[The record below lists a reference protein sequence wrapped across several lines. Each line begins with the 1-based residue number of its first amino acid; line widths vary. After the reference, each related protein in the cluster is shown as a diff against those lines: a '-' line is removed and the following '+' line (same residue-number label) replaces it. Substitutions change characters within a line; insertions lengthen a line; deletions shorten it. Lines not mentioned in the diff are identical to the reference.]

1 MKRAITTC
9 QLLIRGT
16 GLLQILLGLLFWFG
30 YARTLIPVHMLIG
43 LVLVLSLWVLA
54 VLAARSRVSLGFVAL
69 AIVWGVIVVLLGVTQ
84 TQLLPGAF
92 HWVIQL
98 VHLAVG
104 LAAMGIGERLATMS
118 LSNREP
124 VLSV

>member
-1 MKRAITTC
+1 MKTAITTC

-30 YARTLIPVHMLIG
+30 YARTLISIHMLIG

-54 VLAARSRVSLGFVAL
+54 VLAARSGVSLGFVAL

-104 LAAMGIGERLATMS
+104 LAAMGMGERLATMS
-118 LSNREP
+118 LSSREP
-124 VLSV
+124 VLSI

>member
-1 MKRAITTC
+1 MKTAITTC

-30 YARTLIPVHMLIG
+30 YARTLISIHMLIG

-54 VLAARSRVSLGFVAL
+54 VLAARSGVSLGFVAL

-104 LAAMGIGERLATMS
+104 LAAMGMGEWLATMS
-118 LSNREP
+118 LSSREP
-124 VLSV
+124 VLSI

>member
-1 MKRAITTC
+1 MKTAITTC
-9 QLLIRGT
+9 QMLIRGT
-16 GLLQILLGLLFWFG
+16 GLLQILLGLLFWLG
-30 YARTLIPVHMLIG
+30 YARNLIPIHMLIG

-54 VLAARSRVSLGFVAL
+54 VLAARSGVSLGFVAL

-98 VHLAVG
+98 VHLAIG
-104 LAAMGIGERLATMS
+104 LAAMGMGERLATMS
-118 LSNREP
+118 LSSREP
-124 VLSV
+124 VLSA